1 MATTSK
7 TTNLSALMATYY
19 DRLFIDVAKHWLVHE
34 EGAQVRPLPQ
44 GEGKV
49 VYFTRYTPL
58 SIITSAL
65 TEGSNPNPVSL
76 VATNVSV
83 TVSEFG
89 TFTQISKLLSLTAI
103 DPKLKAA
110 VELFG
115 QNAGESRDQLVR
127 DHGLVGGTAQLAG
140 GKSALTD
147 VAITDTLSADE
158 IRKAVRTLKVNKAQK
173 YDDGFFMGKVG
184 PYCSHDLTGDS
195 TWVDAKTYSDVKG
208 LYKGELGELYGVRFL
223 ETTNQKETA
232 NGGNNNADIMHTF
245 VHGKNAFGVTDLE
258 GDEKKIYVKTPGAQ
272 DTSNPLDR
280 YYTVGWAMTFAP
292 KQLVSDWIVE
302 IKSGAT
308 GQT

>member
-1 MATTSK
+1 MATTAK
-7 TTNLSALMATYY
+7 TTNLSALMQTYY
-19 DRLFIDVAKHWLVHE
+19 DRLFVDTAKHHLVHE

-58 SIITSAL
+58 AIVSSAL
-65 TEGSNPNPVSL
+65 TEGANPTPVSP
-76 VATNVSV
+76 VANNISV

-89 TFTQISKLLSLTAI
+89 LFSQVSKLLSLTAI
-103 DPKLKAA
+103 DPKLKSF

-115 QNAGESRDQLVR
+115 QNAGESRDKLVR
-127 DHGLVGGTAQLAG
+127 DHALVGGAAQLAG
-140 GKSALTD
+140 GKTALSA

-173 YDDGFFMGKVG
+173 YSDGFFLGKTN
-184 PYCSHDLTGDS
+184 PYHAYDLQNDTV
-195 TWVDAKTYSDVKG
+195 WVNAKTYSDVKD
-208 LYKGELGELYGVRFL
+208 LYTGEIGELYGVRFL
-223 ETTNQKETA
+223 ESTNGKKYA
-232 NGGNNNADIMHTF
+232 NAGASNADLWSTF
-245 VHGKNAFGVTDLE
+245 IHGKNSFGVTDLE
-258 GDEKKIYVKTPGAQ
+258 GDEKKIYVKTPGPQ

-292 KQLVSDWIVE
+292 KQLVSEWVVE
-302 IKSGAT
+302 VKAGAT

>member
-7 TTNLSALMATYY
+7 TTNLSALMQQYY

-34 EGAQVRPLPQ
+34 EGAQKRPLPQ

-58 SIITSAL
+58 AIVSSAL

-76 VATNVSV
+76 VASNVSV

-89 TFTQISKLLSLTAI
+89 AYTQISKLLSLTAV
-103 DPKLKAA
+103 DPKMKAA

-127 DHGLVGGTAQLAG
+127 DHALVGGTAQLAG
-140 GKSALTD
+140 GKSALSS

-158 IRKAVRTLKVNKAQK
+158 IRKAVRTLKANKAQR
-173 YDDGFFMGKVG
+173 YDDGFFIGKTNV
-184 PYCSHDLTGDS
+184 YSSYDLMGDS
-195 TWVDAKTYSDVKG
+195 VWVNAKTYSDVKD
-208 LYKGELGELYGVRFL
+208 LYAGEIGELHGVRFL
-223 ETTNQKETA
+223 ESTNGKEYENA
-232 NGGNNNADIMHTF
+232 GKSNADLWSTF
-245 VHGKNAFGVTDLE
+245 IHGKNAFGVTDLE
-258 GDEKKIYVKTPGAQ
+258 GDEKKIYVKTPGPQ

-302 IKSGAT
+302 IKAGAT
-308 GQT
+308 GQS